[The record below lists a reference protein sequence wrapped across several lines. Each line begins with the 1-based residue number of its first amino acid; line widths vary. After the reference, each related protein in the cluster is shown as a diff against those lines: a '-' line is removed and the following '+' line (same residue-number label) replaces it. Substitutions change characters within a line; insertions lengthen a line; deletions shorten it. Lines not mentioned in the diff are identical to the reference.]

1 MATPTIAFEDVAAE
15 LLRALRGKRSQAA
28 LSRRLKYRSN
38 VLHTWE
44 AGRRWPSAARFFA
57 LVRAVGIDPAAAVAR
72 FLGHA
77 PGQAPLPELS
87 TPRGAAALLLALR
100 GARTTAE
107 LARTVE
113 RGRSSVSRWLSAST
127 EPSLPELLM
136 MIEACSLRLVDF
148 VAELVDPL
156 LVPSLSERWR
166 MLEAARRLSREAPW
180 ANAVLRALELTDYV
194 QLPRQDPRWIAARLR
209 IDVEQVDEATDR
221 LLQSGQVQLRDA
233 KLVPRSVMTVDTRRD
248 LAAEQAAR
256 VWAAHTA
263 LARMQQGGAGVFSHN
278 LFAVSELDLA
288 RLAELQRA
296 YFRQLRAIVAASE
309 PAERIAIVNVQ
320 LLALDEAPGAPRGA
334 G

>member
-1 MATPTIAFEDVAAE
+1 MPAPAEDFEDVAAE

-38 VLHTWE
+38 VLHAWE
-44 AGRRWPSAARFFA
+44 AGRRWPTAARFFA
-57 LVRAVGIDPAAAVAR
+57 LVRRVGLDPAAAVAR
-72 FLGHA
+72 FLGRA
-77 PGQAPLPELS
+77 PGQAPLPDPA
-87 TPRGAAALLLALR
+87 TPQGAAALLLALR
-100 GARTTAE
+100 GARSTAE
-107 LARTVE
+107 LARTVG

-180 ANAVLRALELTDYV
+180 ANAVLRALELTDYSK
-194 QLPRQDPRWIAARLR
+194 LPRHDARWIAERLR
-209 IDVEQVDEATDR
+209 ISVEQVHEASDR
-221 LLQSGQVQLRDA
+221 LLQSGQVQLRDG

-256 VWAAHTA
+256 IWASRAA
-263 LARMQQGGAGVFSHN
+263 LVRMEEGGEGVFSHN
-278 LFAVSELDLA
+278 LFAVSEADLT

-320 LLALDEAPGAPRGA
+320 LLALDDPGARC
-334 G
+334 